1 MKIKFAYTM
10 YRIIITN
17 NFHCT
22 HSSSFH
28 NWRSWILLG
37 TVYMEGRRSQYQ
49 EDPRGESSWRQIVK
63 MFSVFSL
70 HVKSCTCKLFV
81 AAFAREK
88 PYKWRR
94 VVQWVIL
101 AERLR
106 AAGPNNYHGIGNVNL
121 SMPENLVMTS
131 TYTVCTDARSRGKK
145 LSRVRKGV
153 PDSGNCVS
161 FWRKIDNS
169 RGQPT
174 SCSSKYLD

>member
-1 MKIKFAYTM
+1 
-10 YRIIITN
+10 
-17 NFHCT
+17 
-22 HSSSFH
+22 
-28 NWRSWILLG
+28 
-37 TVYMEGRRSQYQ
+37 
-49 EDPRGESSWRQIVK
+49 

-70 HVKSCTCKLFV
+70 HVKSCCTCKLFV

-101 AERLR
+101 AERPR

-121 SMPENLVMTS
+121 SMLEKLFMTP
-131 TYTVCTDARSRGKK
+131 TYIDCTDAGSRGKK
-145 LSRVRKGV
+145 LSRVWKGV

-161 FWRKIDNS
+161 FWLKINNS

-174 SCSSKYLD
+174 SRSSKYLD

>member
-88 PYKWRR
+88 TI
-94 VVQWVIL
+94 QM
-101 AERLR
+101 E
-106 AAGPNNYHGIGNVNL
+106 AGRSVGNL
-121 SMPENLVMTS
+121 SGAS
-131 TYTVCTDARSRGKK
+131 ARSGA
-145 LSRVRKGV
+145 
-153 PDSGNCVS
+153 
-161 FWRKIDNS
+161 
-169 RGQPT
+169 Q
-174 SCSSKYLD
+174 